1 MSKKFSIGEMSKLHK
16 ISIQTLRYYDQIG
29 LFKPVHVDQESNY
42 RYYSIDQF
50 SQLDIIKYL
59 KYLGMPLKEI
69 KSKLDENNEEILKLL
84 TNKINIVDEKIK
96 ELELIKKVLNTKKET
111 MEKGMKVDEVGK
123 IVRKHIP
130 QRSILSI
137 EYEEGLSSEETMELS
152 RRQIANILEDNISV
166 FYGGVS
172 GLVSIDKFL
181 KEDKVTYENSFVTVE
196 RDLFDI
202 KSQKHIT
209 EISSGDFICMTYKGP
224 YKENYTAFKKLVD
237 YVEYKRIPIENY
249 IYEIP
254 IIDPLSTNNE
264 EELLTEIQIQV
275 KKREIDLRCLV

>member
-16 ISIQTLRYYDQIG
+16 ISIQTLRYYDQID

-59 KYLGMPLKEI
+59 KLGGIFLCQECI
-69 KSKLDENNEEILKLL
+69 
-84 TNKINIVDEKIK
+84 NKINIVDEKIK
-96 ELELIKKVLNTKKET
+96 ELELIKKVLSTKKET

-130 QRSILSI
+130 RRSILSI

-181 KEDKVTYENSFVTVE
+181 KEDKVIYDNSFVTVE

>member
-16 ISIQTLRYYDQIG
+16 ISIQTLRYYDQID

-96 ELELIKKVLNTKKET
+96 ELELIKKVLSTKKET

-130 QRSILSI
+130 RRSILSI

-181 KEDKVTYENSFVTVE
+181 KEDKVIYDNSFVTVE

-209 EISSGDFICMTYKGP
+209 EISSGDFIC
-224 YKENYTAFKKLVD
+224 
-237 YVEYKRIPIENY
+237 
-249 IYEIP
+249 
-254 IIDPLSTNNE
+254 
-264 EELLTEIQIQV
+264 
-275 KKREIDLRCLV
+275 

>member
-16 ISIQTLRYYDQIG
+16 ISIQTLRYYDQID

-96 ELELIKKVLNTKKET
+96 ELELIKKVLSTKKET
-111 MEKGMKVDEVGK
+111 ME
-123 IVRKHIP
+123 
-130 QRSILSI
+130 LSI
-137 EYEEGLSSEETMELS
+137 
-152 RRQIANILEDNISV
+152 RQIANILEDNISV

-181 KEDKVTYENSFVTVE
+181 KEDKVIYDNSFVTVE

>member
-16 ISIQTLRYYDQIG
+16 ISIQTLRYYDQID

-96 ELELIKKVLNTKKET
+96 ELELIKKVLSTKK
-111 MEKGMKVDEVGK
+111 
-123 IVRKHIP
+123 
-130 QRSILSI
+130 
-137 EYEEGLSSEETMELS
+137 ETMELS

-181 KEDKVTYENSFVTVE
+181 KEDKVIYDNSFVTVE

>member
-1 MSKKFSIGEMSKLHK
+1 
-16 ISIQTLRYYDQIG
+16 
-29 LFKPVHVDQESNY
+29 
-42 RYYSIDQF
+42 
-50 SQLDIIKYL
+50 
-59 KYLGMPLKEI
+59 
-69 KSKLDENNEEILKLL
+69 
-84 TNKINIVDEKIK
+84 K
-96 ELELIKKVLNTKKET
+96 ELELIKKVLSTKKET

-130 QRSILSI
+130 RRSILSI

-181 KEDKVTYENSFVTVE
+181 KEDKVIYDNSFVTVE

>member
-1 MSKKFSIGEMSKLHK
+1 
-16 ISIQTLRYYDQIG
+16 
-29 LFKPVHVDQESNY
+29 
-42 RYYSIDQF
+42 
-50 SQLDIIKYL
+50 
-59 KYLGMPLKEI
+59 
-69 KSKLDENNEEILKLL
+69 
-84 TNKINIVDEKIK
+84 
-96 ELELIKKVLNTKKET
+96 
-111 MEKGMKVDEVGK
+111 MKVDEVGK

-152 RRQIANILEDNISV
+152 RRQIANILEDNVSV

-181 KEDKVTYENSFVTVE
+181 KEDKVTYDNSFVTVE